1 MDRKGPVDTVYGFSG
16 YKENAGSCFWST
28 IQDTSVTVALKQ
40 AGITAGSESSSNSV
54 AVWSKRPATPCNA
67 LCPQVQPDTGM
78 IRSVHSE

>member
-1 MDRKGPVDTVYGFSG
+1 MDFQATRKMQGHVFGPPSRTP
-16 YKENAGSCFWST
+16 
-28 IQDTSVTVALKQ
+28 SVTVALKQ

-54 AVWSKRPATPCNA
+54 AVWSKRA